1 MPRREFGNSHSD
13 RSDRSDRA
21 PRSDGP
27 RSMDR
32 RQPSNVSEQVL
43 ALREGELSYSAIAGK
58 LSLRRAVDA
67 HKAFIRAVGSRTGE
81 EQRHLV
87 ANEQARLDRTE
98 TRIRT
103 RDAADPEKIERR
115 VQALDKLRAALP

>member
-1 MPRREFGNSHSD
+1 MPRREFGSSH
-13 RSDRSDRA
+13 SDRA

-43 ALREGELSYSAIAGK
+43 ALREGNASYSAIARQ
-58 LSLRRAVDA
+58 LALRRAVDA
-67 HKAFIRAVGSRTGE
+67 HKAFIRAIGSRTGE

-87 ANEQARLDRTE
+87 AKEQARLDLLE
-98 TRIRT
+98 SRIRT
-103 RDAADPEKIERR
+103 RDAADPEKMERR
-115 VQALDKLRAALP
+115 VQAVDKLRAALP